1 MATLK
6 LNSYGLFFQSS
17 TNRPEFGLGNNF
29 PVISEQSSFT
39 ATFNY
44 FKEQYGTFSSV
55 NKTWPEEPA

>member
-6 LNSYGLFFQSS
+6 LNSYNLFSQSS

-29 PVISEQSSFT
+29 PVIGEQSSFT

-44 FKEQYGTFSSV
+44 FKEPYGTFSSV
-55 NKTWPEEPA
+55 NNTWPEIPE